1 MVASFAAAA
10 ARDAQSWTQI
20 VRIEGIGDYDGQHTW
35 TINPPD
41 FVGSSDER
49 YQNRDTLSAIVN
61 ISPER
66 TKSVLGGM
74 PEAGGVTV
82 ELVDYLDLITS
93 ARRTDAPAVA
103 YLSADATASA
113 TTLTVSDG
121 SLLSAGNSV
130 VWIGNEAI
138 RIASRSSGTLTV
150 ETSGRGWL
158 ATDAV
163 AHESGAAV
171 YATPPYLRGRRM
183 VVYLAP
189 TDADND
195 SVATEYVIGS
205 YRIDGCKLTGMLGVW
220 RLSGSTEIRDLSRLI
235 AGRVPV
241 ALQVVSIDDAFQ
253 IRWTPM
259 DGMRAAFDG
268 HAPLNTLSIWP
279 DGRAW
284 LREDETGEVL
294 SVDATNIAA
303 PTIASRGD
311 MGTVPEEWPPGS
323 ILRPVITSD
332 TAYGSFRW
340 SPGPTPS
347 TDRAS
352 GTWNVSAHPVDI
364 LLCLLTSA
372 AYIDD
377 PRELENYSADGNWSS
392 LPPGFGIGYP
402 IDRIDVSSFLTVR
415 ARLQHVQL
423 TGVVIGEAETSTL
436 AEWAT
441 KNILEPFGWYLVTVG
456 TQLTLVAPSIPL
468 AGETPAAELGVED
481 IIEYTDPEESYDL
494 VAGAITYQHRGT
506 RGEKL
511 SVTVRASDLTGLTGG
526 RAQYTIEDEPILIEV
541 PGVIAGE
548 VGTSAL
554 LALIAQRRLMRAVR
568 APWRITLTLAAE
580 HYLLS
585 EGQTVEITHPDLPD
599 LDTGARG
606 WVSVPAQIVASTRVT
621 LDDESRAA
629 RRITVLVYPG
639 FSAVRIAPSAIIT
652 ARSGSGPWT
661 LTVAANRYTSPDAD
675 DDLGLAATDADAFTD
690 GDTVKTITR
699 AGVDVLTDLEVTSV
713 GTNSIEVSGS
723 VAPTV
728 GDVLVFRDYAA
739 ATTTQQTQYGAWA
752 GLTGEIVSGVPAVRY
767 GEP

>member
-1 MVASFAAAA
+1 MVSSFALAA
-10 ARDAQSWTQI
+10 ARDGQPWTVL

-35 TINPPD
+35 SIDVPD
-41 FVGSSDER
+41 FVGVSDER
-49 YQNRDTLSAIVN
+49 YLNRDTIAALPS

-66 TKSVLGGM
+66 TKSILGGM
-74 PEAGGVTV
+74 PEAGSATV
-82 ELVDYLDLITS
+82 ELVDYQDLITS

-121 SLLSAGNSV
+121 SRLSTGNSV

-158 ATDAV
+158 ATDAA
-163 AHESGAAV
+163 AHEEGAAV

-183 VVYLAP
+183 VLYLAP

-195 SVATEYVIGS
+195 TVATSYVIGS
-205 YRIDGCKLTGMLGVW
+205 YRIDGSKLTKTLGVW
-220 RLSGSTEIRDLSRLI
+220 RLTGSTEIRDLSRLI

-241 ALQVVSIDDAFQ
+241 ALQVVSIDDAYQ

-259 DGMRAAFDG
+259 DGMRASYLLGAGF
-268 HAPLNTLSIWP
+268 ATLSIWP

-294 SVDATNIAA
+294 SIDATDPSI
-303 PTIASRGD
+303 PSIASRGD
-311 MGTVPEEWPPGS
+311 MGTAPEEWPPGS

-332 TAYGSFRW
+332 QAYGSFRW

-347 TDRAS
+347 TDRNS

-377 PRELENYSADGNWSS
+377 PRELDNSSADGNWSS

-402 IDRIDVSSFLTVR
+402 IERIDVASFLTVR
-415 ARLQHVQL
+415 ARLQHL
-423 TGVVIGEAETSTL
+423 ALPGVVIGEAETMTL

-441 KNILEPFGWYLVTVG
+441 KNILEPFGWYLVNVG
-456 TQLTLVAPSIPL
+456 ELLTLIAPAVPL
-468 AGETPAAELGVED
+468 AGATPAAELGVEE
-481 IIEYTDPEESYDL
+481 IVEYTDPEESYDL
-494 VAGAITYQHRGT
+494 VAGAITYQYRGQ

-511 SVTVRASDLTGLTGG
+511 SVTIRAADLTGLTGG

-541 PGVIAGE
+541 PGVIAGD

-568 APWRITLTLAAE
+568 APWRMTLTLAAE
-580 HYLLS
+580 YHALA
-585 EGQTVEITHPDLPD
+585 EGQTVGITHPDLPD
-599 LDTGARG
+599 LDTGVRG
-606 WVSVPAQIVASTRVT
+606 WVSVPAQIVATTRVH
-621 LDDESRAA
+621 LDDDGRAV
-629 RRITVLVYPG
+629 RRVTVLVYPS

-652 ARSGSGPWT
+652 GVTGSGPWT

-675 DDLGLAATDADAFTD
+675 DDLGLAATDADAFTV
-690 GDTVKTITR
+690 GDEVKTISR
-699 AGVDVLTDLEVTSV
+699 AGVDVVTGLTVAVV
-713 GTNSIEVSGS
+713 GTNTLEVSGLS
-723 VAPTV
+723 APTA
-728 GDVLVFRDYAA
+728 GDVLVFQDYAT
-739 ATTTQQTQYGAWA
+739 ATTTQQTSYGAWA
-752 GLTGEIVSGVPAVRY
+752 GLTGEIVSGVAAVRY